1 MPEAVLK
8 ETAPVPVPARPMVMR
23 KLDELGDGD
32 SITLGCPMLTRTRLA
47 LHTGEGL
54 RAGRCSL
61 GWALH
66 GEDEVRFCLH
76 TPNSMDCW
84 KAHPE
89 RVEVIL
95 AEIEKKADADHAAD

>member
-1 MPEAVLK
+1 MPETVLK
-8 ETAPVPVPARPMVMR
+8 ETAPIPVPARPMVMR
-23 KLDELGDGD
+23 KLDELGVGE

-47 LHTGEGL
+47 LHTNEGL

-66 GEDEVRFCLH
+66 GEEEVRFCLH
-76 TPNSMDCW
+76 TPNSLDCW

-89 RVEVIL
+89 RVEVIQE
-95 AEIEKKADADHAAD
+95 EIEKEALAASAAD